1 MALASDRNPRRK
13 GVLCYDCYW
22 LLEGAGYWLS
32 MAIASG
38 VAVWAGM
45 ASKHP
50 AIAFGAFSVL
60 MVLGLLLNHSVMKA
74 LGMPDGEESEERRNV
89 NVLGFLLAMVVSAVV
104 VAPVV
109 YFIAA

>member
-1 MALASDRNPRRK
+1 MT
-13 GVLCYDCYW
+13 GYW

-32 MAIASG
+32 LAIASNVTVWAVMTTYNPG
-38 VAVWAGM
+38 VA
-45 ASKHP
+45 
-50 AIAFGAFSVL
+50 FLAFSVTVIL
-60 MVLGLLLNHSVMKA
+60 CLLLNHSVMKA

-109 YFIAA
+109 YFIVA

>member
-1 MALASDRNPRRK
+1 MT
-13 GVLCYDCYW
+13 GYW

-38 VAVWAGM
+38 VAVWAVM

-109 YFIAA
+109 YFVVA

>member
-1 MALASDRNPRRK
+1 MT
-13 GVLCYDCYW
+13 GYW

-32 MAIASG
+32 LAIASG

-74 LGMPDGEESEERRNV
+74 LGMPDREEERRNV

-109 YFIAA
+109 YFIVA